1 MAKKLG
7 TQKINSSKYVHST
20 AVGGHTKNTEIQAHR
35 KKYVG
40 QKLRKTLARGG
51 VRKIKSS
58 GSSSNEI
65 MGQKINGTTLG
76 FPPFSF
82 FLLQKNDR

>member
-1 MAKKLG
+1 M
-7 TQKINSSKYVHST
+7 YT
-20 AVGGHTKNTEIQAHR
+20 AQQQGGHTKNTKIQAHR

-82 FLLQKNDR
+82 FFAPKKTTAKQWPLEAKMGGG